1 MVWIKL
7 RMPVH
12 IQPASEDELQ
22 SLENNGEKKARA
34 IIELRDMLEFPIS
47 VKLLMYAS
55 RIEEDVCEQWINDG
69 LIVIDVN
76 TRPISDSMD
85 NNDLANELRNMNQR
99 LEVCYGKKE

>member
-1 MVWIKL
+1 
-7 RMPVH
+7 MPVH

-55 RIEEDVCEQWINDG
+55 RIVDKGWPDCN
-69 LIVIDVN
+69 
-76 TRPISDSMD
+76 R
-85 NNDLANELRNMNQR
+85 
-99 LEVCYGKKE
+99 C

>member
-1 MVWIKL
+1 MFWIKL

-12 IQPASEDELQ
+12 IQTASEDELQ
-22 SLENNGEKKARA
+22 SLENNEEKKARA

-47 VKLLMYAS
+47 VKLLMYGS
-55 RIEEDVCEQWINDG
+55 RIKEDVWEQWINDG

-85 NNDLANELRNMNQR
+85 NNDLANELRSMNQR
-99 LEVCYGKKE
+99 LEVCYGEKE

>member
-1 MVWIKL
+1 
-7 RMPVH
+7 MPVH

-55 RIEEDVCEQWINDG
+55 RIKEDVWEQWINDG

-99 LEVCYGKKE
+99 LEECYGKKE

>member
-1 MVWIKL
+1 
-7 RMPVH
+7 MPVH

-55 RIEEDVCEQWINDG
+55 RIEEDVCEQWINDV

-99 LEVCYGKKE
+99 LEICYGKKE

>member
-1 MVWIKL
+1 
-7 RMPVH
+7 MPVH

-22 SLENNGEKKARA
+22 SLKNNGEKKARA

>member
-1 MVWIKL
+1 
-7 RMPVH
+7 MPVH

>member
-1 MVWIKL
+1 
-7 RMPVH
+7 MPVH

-55 RIEEDVCEQWINDG
+55 RIKEDVWEQWINDG

>member
-1 MVWIKL
+1 
-7 RMPVH
+7 MPVH

-22 SLENNGEKKARA
+22 SLENNEEKKARA

-47 VKLLMYAS
+47 VKLLMYGS
-55 RIEEDVCEQWINDG
+55 RIKEDVWEQWINDG

-85 NNDLANELRNMNQR
+85 NNDLANELRSMNQR
-99 LEVCYGKKE
+99 LEVCYGEKE

>member
-1 MVWIKL
+1 
-7 RMPVH
+7 MPVH
-12 IQPASEDELQ
+12 IQPASEDDLQ

-55 RIEEDVCEQWINDG
+55 RIEEDVWEQWINDG

-76 TRPISDSMD
+76 TRPISGSMD

>member
-1 MVWIKL
+1 
-7 RMPVH
+7 MPVH

-34 IIELRDMLEFPIS
+34 IIELGDMLEFPIS

>member
-1 MVWIKL
+1 
-7 RMPVH
+7 MPVH

-55 RIEEDVCEQWINDG
+55 RIEEDVWEQWINDG

>member
-1 MVWIKL
+1 
-7 RMPVH
+7 MPVH
-12 IQPASEDELQ
+12 IQPGSEDELQ